1 MKTYVV
7 KYWDEKKA
15 EEEAQEEWDC
25 SSLVK
30 AKRLAIRL
38 AKEKDT
44 TMLVDEYDADGVCLG
59 IRYWLAYPNGIWK
72 EV

>member
-7 KYWDEKKA
+7 KYWDGGGGGEF
-15 EEEAQEEWDC
+15 QEEWDC

-44 TMLVDEYDADGVCLG
+44 TMLVDEYDADGVCIG
-59 IRYWLAYPNGIWK
+59 IRYWLAYPNGVWK
-72 EV
+72 EA